1 MKKIGI
7 IILSIGLLFTLTTF
21 GLLVNKRANPE
32 GTAQIKIHHEVWKP
46 MLGAILI
53 VIGVGIYKVAKKDE
67 AKNNG
72 IEFWN
77 INKADR
83 LHN

>member
-7 IILSIGLLFTLTTF
+7 IIFSIGLLLTIITF
-21 GLLVNKRANPE
+21 GLLVSERRANSE
-32 GTAQIKIHHEVWKP
+32 RTAQIKIHHQVWKP
-46 MLGAILI
+46 MLGTILI
-53 VIGVGIYKVAKKDE
+53 VIGVGIYKAAKKDE
-67 AKNNG
+67 AKNG

-77 INKADR
+77 INKAER